1 MKSANRNGPY
11 ISEEFLAFVVVLIAL
26 GLRIL
31 HVIFTA
37 ADNPL
42 AGDLTLDAAVYDRW
56 AKTLVWGGNPVPTRI
71 MQAPLYPWIIS
82 VIYHLF
88 GPKLIAV
95 RLAQAVLG
103 AASTAFIIVITRRLF
118 RSSAAGIIAGAAAAV
133 YLPFI
138 FYEGVLVPATVIIFL
153 NLLAVLLL
161 VPERG
166 DTGIARILAAGITLG
181 LSVVA
186 KPAAILLLPFAALHL
201 HFGGRGRSGERNLNG
216 SGTGKE
222 RIPFV
227 SGRAKKDGGLFVKRA
242 AVLAAGVIL
251 VVIPQTVRNYRIT
264 GDFIPLT
271 TGGGINF
278 YIGNNPKANGFYAV
292 PFYRGRPIG
301 GTPEEQMERMHAFAA
316 EEAGRTLS
324 PAEVSRF
331 WLGRGIEYIK
341 THPGEWAS
349 LAWRKFIFFWNRHER
364 ANVENMNF
372 HRRFGGII
380 GLPLITFGIIAPL
393 GLLGIFMTS
402 NRWRDLWL
410 LYGGIIVYLVIALV
424 FYVLARYRLPVVPFL
439 VPFAGA
445 AVTGLLKLI
454 RDRRFGEVVLLAAAL
469 AMLFYFTNLNVA
481 ADTPA
486 GSAGSL
492 SRLGNAYLA
501 RGDTTNAIR
510 AYREAVEADP
520 SNDLMRR
527 RLEILEGGDESR

>member
-1 MKSANRNGPY
+1 MKSTNRNGPY

-42 AGDLTLDAAVYDRW
+42 AGDLTLDAAGYDRW
-56 AKTLVWGGNPVPTRI
+56 AKVLVWGGNPVPTRI
-71 MQAPLYPWIIS
+71 MQAPLYPWILS
-82 VIYHLF
+82 VLYHLF

-103 AASTAFIIVITRRLF
+103 AASTAFIIAITRRLF
-118 RSSAAGIIAGAAAAV
+118 RSSAAGIIAGAAAAL

-138 FYEGVLVPATVIIFL
+138 FYEGVLVPATVIIVL
-153 NLLAVLLL
+153 NLLAVTLL
-161 VPERG
+161 VPERRAP
-166 DTGIARILAAGITLG
+166 GIARILAVGIVMG
-181 LSVVA
+181 FSVVA
-186 KPAAILLLPFAALHL
+186 KPVAVLLFPFAVLHLLLGVRDRRRERDFN
-201 HFGGRGRSGERNLNG
+201 GGGI
-216 SGTGKE
+216 GKD
-222 RIPFV
+222 RT
-227 SGRAKKDGGLFVKRA
+227 LFIKRA

-251 VVIPQTVRNYRIT
+251 VIIPHTARNYRIT

-271 TGGGINF
+271 SGGGINF

-292 PFYRGRPIG
+292 PFYREKPIG

-316 EEAGRTLS
+316 EEAGRPLS

-331 WLGRGIEYIK
+331 WLGKGIEYIK
-341 THPGEWAS
+341 THPSECAA
-349 LAWRKFIFFWNRHER
+349 LTWRKFLFFWNRYER

-380 GLPLITFGIIAPL
+380 GLPLLTFGIIAPL

-402 NRWRDLWL
+402 NRWRSLWL
-410 LYGGIIVYLVIALV
+410 LYGGIIAYLVAALA

-439 VPFAGA
+439 LPFAGA
-445 AVTGLLKLI
+445 SVTGLLKLI
-454 RDRRFGEVVLLAAAL
+454 RDRRFGEVVLLVAAL
-469 AMLFYFTNLNVA
+469 VILFYFTNMNVA

-486 GSAGSL
+486 GRAGNL

-501 RGDTTNAIR
+501 RGDTTSATR
-510 AYREAVEADP
+510 AYREAAEADP
-520 SNDLMRR
+520 SNAPLRR
-527 RLEILEGGDESR
+527 RLELLERRGASR

>member
-1 MKSANRNGPY
+1 MKIANRNGPY
-11 ISEEFLAFVVVLIAL
+11 ISEEFLAFIVVLIAL

-31 HVIFTA
+31 HVILTA

-42 AGDLTLDAAVYDRW
+42 ADDLTLDAAIYDRW

-82 VIYHLF
+82 ILYHLF

-95 RLAQAVLG
+95 RFMQAVMG
-103 AASTAFIIVITRRLF
+103 AASTAFIVVITRRLF
-118 RSSAAGIIAGAAAAV
+118 RSSAAGIMAGAAAAL

-138 FYEGVLVPATVIIFL
+138 FYEGVLVPVTVILFL
-153 NLLAVLLL
+153 NTLAVLLL

-166 DTGIARILAAGITLG
+166 ETGIARILAAGITLG
-181 LSVVA
+181 LSAVA
-186 KPAAILLLPFAALHL
+186 KPAAILIFPFAVLHL
-201 HFGGRGRSGERNLNG
+201 LLAARDRRRERDLNG
-216 SGTGKE
+216 GGIGKD
-222 RIPFV
+222 RI
-227 SGRAKKDGGLFVKRA
+227 LFIKRA

-251 VVIPQTVRNYRIT
+251 VIIPQTARNYRLT
-264 GDFIPLT
+264 GDFIPFT

-278 YIGNNPKANGFYAV
+278 YIGNNPKATGFYAV

-316 EEAGRTLS
+316 EEAGRPLS

-331 WLGRGIEYIK
+331 WLGKGIEYIE

-349 LAWRKFIFFWNRHER
+349 LTWWKFIFFWNSHER

-380 GLPLITFGIIAPL
+380 GLPLLTFGIIAPL

-402 NRWRDLWL
+402 GRWRSLWL

-445 AVTGLLKLI
+445 AVTGLMKLA
-454 RDRRFGEVVLLAAAL
+454 RDRRFGEVVLLVAAL
-469 AMLFYFTNLNVA
+469 VILFYFTNMNVA

-486 GSAGSL
+486 GLAGNL

-501 RGDTTNAIR
+501 RGDTTSAAA
-510 AYREAVEADP
+510 AYREAAEADP
-520 SNDLMRR
+520 SNDLLRR
-527 RLEILEGGDESR
+527 RFESLERGDSSR